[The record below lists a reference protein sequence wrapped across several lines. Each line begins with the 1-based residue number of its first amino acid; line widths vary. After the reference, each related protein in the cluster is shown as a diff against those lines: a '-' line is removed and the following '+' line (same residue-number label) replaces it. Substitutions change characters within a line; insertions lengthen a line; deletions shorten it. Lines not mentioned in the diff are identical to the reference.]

1 MRTLLSIA
9 IYGTLILFSAYMSG
23 YGVYTMVND
32 ISNGGDIGRGF
43 MFFSLGLMVIGVAAI
58 LYTIGAVLD
67 NLKRL
72 NENIIPMLMQAQG
85 MGGAKQ
91 PNPFADFINHLKN
104 HQGHD
109 NDDMPDFP
117 LSGSMTIAKMNEDG
131 SYTPLEKREFNSPE
145 EMRKFRDEMLK
156 KAFSKNEKKLEDMSV
171 QELEVERVKAVDA
184 QDFELAAAI
193 RDLINQKEGL
203 K

>member
-23 YGVYTMVND
+23 YGVYTMIHD
-32 ISNGGDIGRGF
+32 ITNGGDIGRGF
-43 MFFSLGLMVIGVAAI
+43 MFFSLGLIIIGMSAI
-58 LYTIGAVLD
+58 LYSIGAIVD

-72 NENIIPMLMQAQG
+72 NEMILPLILQS
-85 MGGAKQ
+85 KEEEEEE
-91 PNPFADFINHLKN
+91 NPFAKILQHIKN
-104 HQGHD
+104 SRGG
-109 NDDMPDFP
+109 DMPDFP

-145 EMRKFRDEMLK
+145 EMRQFRDEMLK